1 MELTAS
7 IVSAGCGA
15 PIARAMQWL
24 APIQS
29 ACNAYQIDTPLRV
42 AAFLAEIGVE
52 SGRLVFTAEL
62 WGPTL
67 AQQEY
72 DPPSVKAKGLGNTD
86 PGDGFKYRGRGLI
99 QITGKANYA
108 ICGLALNLPLID
120 HPELLQQPDNAA
132 LSAAWFWSN
141 NKLNQWADA
150 GNFLAV
156 SRAINLG
163 NPHSTGTPLQYS
175 QRLALYGA
183 AKKALGLANSLQQ

>member
-1 MELTAS
+1 MLTAQ
-7 IVSAGCGA
+7 IISAGCGC
-15 PIARAMQWL
+15 PLPRATQWL

-29 ACNAYQIDTPLRV
+29 ACDSHEINTPLRI

-52 SGRLVFTAEL
+52 SGRLVYTAEL

-72 DPPSVKAKGLGNTD
+72 DPPSAKAKGLGNTD
-86 PGDGFKYRGRGLI
+86 LGDGFKYRGRGLI
-99 QITGKANYA
+99 QVTGKANYA

-163 NPHSTGTPLQYS
+163 NPNSKGMPNAYT
-175 QRLALYGA
+175 QRLQLYGD
-183 AKKALGLANSLQQ
+183 AKTALGINQPHV